1 MAVLDHGITI
11 HFKDRQ
17 DVVVRVVVPRD
28 IARVLAE
35 ETGQELRARVMR
47 ALLDLRTMFL
57 AAAAVQAALVLL
69 VDPMVLPLVEQG
81 YKIAF

>member
-1 MAVLDHGITI
+1 MAVLDHGII
-11 HFKDRQ
+11 HFEDRQ
-17 DVVVRVVVPRD
+17 EVVVRVVVPRVTTQA
-28 IARVLAE
+28 IAVE
-35 ETGQELRARVMR
+35 MGQELRARVMR

-81 YKIAF
+81 YKVAF

>member
-1 MAVLDHGITI
+1 MAVLVHGVI
-11 HFKDRQ
+11 HCKAQ
-17 DVVVRVVVPRD
+17 QVLVVQAAVPRD

-35 ETGQELRARVMR
+35 ETGQELRARVML
-47 ALLDLRTMFL
+47 APPVTGLTFL

>member
-1 MAVLDHGITI
+1 MAVLDHGVI
-11 HFKDRQ
+11 HCKAQ
-17 DVVVRVVVPRD
+17 QVLVVQAAVPRD

-47 ALLDLRTMFL
+47 ALLDLRTTFL
-57 AAAAVQAALVLL
+57 AAAVVQAALVRL

-81 YKIAF
+81 YRIAF